1 MSFIITSKCTD
12 VCDGGCLTV
21 CPMDCIHGPI
31 NPIGEGKELV
41 ESKEKGLK
49 GIQMYINPNDCID
62 CSACIPECPVDAIV
76 SSEDEAIQLG
86 EYQSVI
92 KNYEFFGLK
101 YLENQ

>member
-31 NPIGEGKELV
+31 NPTGEGKELL

-62 CSACIPECPVDAIV
+62 CSACIPECPVDAIL

>member
-1 MSFIITSKCTD
+1 
-12 VCDGGCLTV
+12 
-21 CPMDCIHGPI
+21 
-31 NPIGEGKELV
+31 
-41 ESKEKGLK
+41 
-49 GIQMYINPNDCID
+49 MYINPNDCID

>member
-12 VCDGGCLTV
+12 VCDGGCLKV

-31 NPIGEGKELV
+31 NPTGEGKELQEAKQNGV
-41 ESKEKGLK
+41 K
-49 GIQMYINPNDCID
+49 GIQLYINPNDCID

-86 EYQSVI
+86 ERQSVI

>member
-31 NPIGEGKELV
+31 NPTGAGKELA

>member
-12 VCDGGCLTV
+12 VCDGGCLMV

-31 NPIGEGKELV
+31 NPTGAGKELL